1 MIVPSWDDNGMGT
14 KVVSRTKYK
23 IINLIGSVIGYLIVI
38 VLFVSVCMSVV
49 WLSLPEDNPP
59 LSQEEYVEQLIEL
72 QDNVIKLKKELIELQ
87 ELRLLELEGKA
98 YLL

>member
-1 MIVPSWDDNGMGT
+1 MGT